1 MSSITAESADAVV
14 MQEVQN
20 GSRRAL
26 GELYERFESRAY
38 RTAFGVCHDRDCS
51 LDAVQDAFVSIWSS
65 RSTYQPARGP
75 VVIWAMSIVRHRA
88 MYLARCES
96 ARAGAS
102 ERVAPLEQQPAPDD
116 VPREFQ
122 SRAEAERLLELMS
135 HLPPQQREVI
145 HLGFFE
151 GLSHG
156 QIASRL
162 AVPAGTV
169 KGRMRL
175 GLGKLRM
182 ELEPVR

>member
-1 MSSITAESADAVV
+1 MSLLRAQDDAV

-26 GELYERFESRAY
+26 GDLYERFEPRAY
-38 RTAFGVCHDRDCS
+38 RTAFSVCHDRDCS
-51 LDAVQDAFVSIWSS
+51 LDAVQDAFLSIWTS
-65 RSTYQPARGP
+65 RHTYQPGRGP

-88 MYLARCES
+88 IYLSRRES
-96 ARAGAS
+96 AKSGVS
-102 ERVAPLEQQPAPDD
+102 ERIAPLDQQPAPDD

-122 SRAEAERLLELMS
+122 SRAEAEQMLTLIAQ
-135 HLPPQQREVI
+135 LPPRQQEVI
-145 HLGFFE
+145 SLGFFE
-151 GLSHG
+151 GLSHA

-162 AVPAGTV
+162 AVSPGTV

-175 GLGKLRM
+175 GLGKLRA